1 MSRFRKMVKGPN
13 GTFQIDI
20 QNDSSWS
27 VEHVLVDDRPN
38 GPIGTNVIGSYATGR
53 EAYAHARRAAGL
65 SKLVQ
70 IPQQELTD
78 RRGLVEH
85 SRKL

>member
-1 MSRFRKMVKGPN
+1 MSKFQKTVRGPN

-27 VEHVLVDDRPN
+27 VEHVLVDDRPD
-38 GPIGTNVIGSYATGR
+38 GPIGTNIIGSHQTGR
-53 EAYAHARRAAGL
+53 EAMMHARNAAGL
-65 SKLVQ
+65 PHFEPALPK
-70 IPQQELTD
+70 ID

-85 SRKL
+85 SRNL

>member
-27 VEHVLVDDRPN
+27 VERLANRLQGGSHLV
-38 GPIGTNVIGSYATGR
+38 GSYATGR

>member
-1 MSRFRKMVKGPN
+1 MSGFHKTVKGPN
-13 GTFQIDI
+13 GTFAVDI

-27 VEHVLVDDRPN
+27 VERLADRLGGFPSLV
-38 GPIGTNVIGSYATGR
+38 GSYPTGR

-65 SKLVQ
+65 SKVVQ

-85 SRKL
+85 SRNL